1 MLLKLEEM
9 KISKTFIV
17 ALMLVSM
24 ICFSTVPAIG
34 YGGGSVGNDT
44 GDGEPPG
51 WSQVNPGGGGS
62 DGPAQGP
69 NSGLLTVG
77 TFVLFLCSLI

>member
-1 MLLKLEEM
+1 MKKLLIL
-9 KISKTFIV
+9 ILV
-17 ALMLVSM
+17 LVLMLAVAAP
-24 ICFSTVPAIG
+24 VLA

-62 DGPAQGP
+62 DGPAEGPQGP
-69 NSGLLTVG
+69 PVP
-77 TFVLFLCSLI
+77 